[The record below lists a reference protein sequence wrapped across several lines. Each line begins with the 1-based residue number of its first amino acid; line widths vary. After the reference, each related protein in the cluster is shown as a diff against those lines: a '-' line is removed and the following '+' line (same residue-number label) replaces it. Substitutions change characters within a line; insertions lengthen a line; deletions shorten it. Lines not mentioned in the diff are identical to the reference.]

1 MPTILSHPAVAI
13 AAAPYFRGRLPRG
26 LLFLG
31 AVCSSI
37 PDADVGAF
45 GLGIPYEHP
54 LGHRG
59 FTHSIL
65 FALLFSAFATFA
77 YRRLTRT
84 PASVFAIF
92 TFLLICIGSHGAL
105 DAMTDG
111 GKGIG
116 FLIPFDN
123 RRFFFP
129 FRPIHVAP
137 IGLDAPAAVLASE
150 AKWVWLPGLAV
161 AAIGWAF
168 TFKRRQP

>member
-1 MPTILSHPAVAI
+1 MPTILSHPAAAI
-13 AAAPYFRGRLPRG
+13 AAAPYYRGRLPRD
-26 LLFLG
+26 LLILG
-31 AVCSSI
+31 AVCSSL
-37 PDADVGAF
+37 PDADVAAF

-65 FALLFSAFATFA
+65 FAVLFSAFVTLA
-77 YRRLTRT
+77 YRRLRRT
-84 PASVFAIF
+84 PASVAVIF
-92 TFLLICIGSHGAL
+92 TFLLICIGSHGVL

-150 AKWVWLPGLAV
+150 AKWVWLPGLAL
-161 AAIGWAF
+161 AAIGWALNF
-168 TFKRRQP
+168 RRQS

>member
-1 MPTILSHPAVAI
+1 MLSHPAVAI
-13 AAAPYFRGRLPRG
+13 AAAPYYHGRLPRD
-26 LLFLG
+26 LLILG
-31 AVCSSI
+31 AVCSSL

-65 FALLFSAFATFA
+65 FAVLFSAF
-77 YRRLTRT
+77 
-84 PASVFAIF
+84 V
-92 TFLLICIGSHGAL
+92 ICIGSHGVL

-150 AKWVWLPGLAV
+150 AKWVWLPSLAV
-161 AAIGWAF
+161 TLIGWVLN
-168 TFKRRQP
+168 KKP